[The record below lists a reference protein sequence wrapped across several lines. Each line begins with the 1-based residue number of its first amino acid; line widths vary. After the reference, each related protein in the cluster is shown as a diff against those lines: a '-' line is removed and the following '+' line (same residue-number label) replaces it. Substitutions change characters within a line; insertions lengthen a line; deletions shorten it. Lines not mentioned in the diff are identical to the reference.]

1 MSNADINAEVL
12 ITKINSESAEAR
24 LKNDINKI
32 LENLKLDFNANSL
45 NKALEELSKIAEK
58 AAIKM
63 SVKFLDTLTGKLK
76 NYNIDQKGIIRDS
89 FRGRPS
95 KFDQIYSGQMYLTRK
110 FAPGPSE
117 KPNTLKGTFFTE
129 DIVEPII
136 KFAKTVGSSA
146 GVIEKLMRNFPSAVS
161 GLTYEEKS
169 GKYRGSVNLGSTQ
182 VGFSGGAALIGN
194 QLIPSAPLAIT
205 DISYSADKIG
215 KGQFNEAMA
224 AQKSLP
230 SLREALK
237 DVESQMSTV
246 VKDGEEYNSLLKTQ
260 QTLLATIN
268 RLETKIADSEK
279 EITAAQ
285 KKKIAQVKQNQEI
298 KDQER
303 AATEQIKASQKEQNN
318 AYKDSLSLLSQIDKL
333 TKQNIQYSDSSKSKE
348 LVNINNVKLESLR
361 KEYELKKAMLS
372 PEDKSKLAAKEKA
385 KFTEQNM
392 KAVEKTL
399 KLQSTKGSRGNFMDE
414 TRTAISRVATY
425 GMAYK
430 SIGYLQNAIKGTL
443 DKLIEFDKYM
453 TSLQIVTRENDAET
467 KKLLASYIQLG
478 KEVGASTQQVVE
490 AADTWL
496 RQGRSVADTNEL
508 IRATMVMA
516 NIAQIDSAK
525 SADILTSALN
535 GFKLEAKDAM
545 SVVDMFAA
553 VDLAAAADTE
563 ELAEALQRVAATA
576 GEAGLSIETTTSYI
590 GTLLDATR
598 LDAGSIGS
606 ALNTII
612 SRFENIKLNNLAEG
626 SDTLSDAQKA
636 LRLVG
641 IELFDVTGSF
651 KDIDTILGELASKW
665 GTLNDVEKS
674 SIAYAVAGVRQRN
687 IFLSLM
693 NNWDKS
699 LYLSATALNAEGTAM
714 EKQRDYMD
722 SYEAKM
728 KQLRD
733 TIDSFV
739 HSGFDANW
747 LKGIASGLTGL
758 INGLNSVGL
767 NLRTILATLGGIAG
781 ATKGSSLLQKMFA
794 GFGKGGR
801 GGSKKQIEYLSQ
813 SSIFTPEE
821 GGKSVSELQ
830 NLQSVLVKMG
840 KNTKASTK
848 ALDILADKS
857 GQLTVAG
864 MASLN
869 EEAKA
874 RLKFYNDSKL
884 SANEAIQIEQNL
896 AAARIATGKA
906 SWGEQWKASGGW
918 GRAGMIVGAVGKVA
932 GYGLAAYQLIS
943 GVVEAIQKK
952 QEERI
957 REIAK
962 QATKSISTALEKAS
976 EKSLVSAQQNF
987 EELQK
992 IASQASEGSFSTE
1005 MSEQLNTIIENLQKQ
1020 TGISIEALKKDE
1032 NGNYTLKSI
1041 ENIVKDYQDAFI
1053 EKGGSGLTE
1062 ESKELLK
1069 ETEKA
1074 RQKDYNEFL
1083 YKGTKVKK
1091 VGGRRGVFVS
1101 EKEYYGEETSLEGV
1115 INKLEELTK
1124 SGGISEGEKSKLEER
1139 LEELKKTKE
1148 EIDKAL
1154 SQVRSEYF
1162 ANLSLYGTSYASQKV
1177 QRERNGKVVSERRIS
1192 QTVQNTIDSIMNNV
1206 VSGLS
1211 EEQLQND
1218 ELAEAMKKDYVK
1230 MVDYLAGGGSFD
1242 QLATDIKEGKYFSG
1256 VKLTDEQINKALT
1269 ALAAVAPR
1277 LAQAASALKNSID
1290 DLNDTYKR
1298 QLKAAEVESA
1308 MLGSLATLGG
1318 DLDMSK
1324 GDILSMLNIG
1334 GKADT
1339 TKILDPAFQKYAKE
1353 LTDLYEEYW
1362 GENGKIA
1369 NATYLETQ
1377 DQLNEEYERAVS
1389 LKQKEYEILKKQL
1402 EVQKAQNQ
1410 LEQAQR
1416 ERDTLVFR
1424 NGRFIYEANPT
1435 TIQELKQQQEQ
1446 LQKEQDQLE
1455 IQKAIAD
1462 HTTGLQDYFNHMQIA
1477 ADKIATLLEG
1487 DLTQKTLEGTQLS
1500 ELIKADL
1507 EKGGGKLTDPFLI
1520 ALWDAMNKLTDDEK
1534 AQLAKWGIFADEQG
1548 KFMNEKPYDTGGLL
1562 EGQGLFKKQ
1571 SIGDEVV
1578 LSPTDAPKILSLLS
1592 RTNEFQSTVENANS
1606 LLRTLGARDG
1616 KPEGL
1621 LSALANGTTNIF
1633 NVDNVNVEEAND
1645 IEGILLSAQQKVQM
1659 TNPRFIRG

>member
-182 VGFSGGAALIGN
+182 VGFSGGGVLIGN
-194 QLIPSAPLAIT
+194 QIIPSAPLSIT

-268 RLETKIADSEK
+268 RLEIKIADSEK

-714 EKQRDYMD
+714 EKQGDYMD

-767 NLRTILATLGGIAG
+767 NLKTILAALAGIAG

-957 REIAK
+957 REIAR

-1020 TGISIEALKKDE
+1020 TGISIEALEKDE

-1074 RQKDYNEFL
+1074 RNKDYSEFL
-1083 YKGTKVKK
+1083 PFGADSSLFSPASMGGDIVLTKL
-1091 VGGRRGVFVS
+1091 F
-1101 EKEYYGEETSLEGV
+1101 SLEGV
-1115 INKLEELTK
+1115 IDALGRYIERE
-1124 SGGISEGEKSKLEER
+1124 GISEGAKSKYKER

-1154 SQVRSEYF
+1154 NQVRSEYF

-1230 MVDYLAGGGSFD
+1230 MIDYLAGGGSFD
-1242 QLATDIKEGKYFSG
+1242 QLATNIKEGKYFSG

-1290 DLNDTYKR
+1290 DLNDTYKQ
-1298 QLKAAEVESA
+1298 QLKAAEAESA

-1339 TKILDPAFQKYAKE
+1339 SKILDPAFQKYAKE

-1548 KFMNEKPYDTGGLL
+1548 KFMSKKPYDTGGLL

>member
-32 LENLKLDFNANSL
+32 LENLKLDFNTNSL

-182 VGFSGGAALIGN
+182 VGFSGGGVLIGN
-194 QLIPSAPLAIT
+194 QIIPSAPLSIT

-285 KKKIAQVKQNQEI
+285 KKKIAQVKQSQEI
-298 KDQER
+298 KSQEKE
-303 AATEQIKASQKEQNN
+303 ATEQIKASQKEQNN

-665 GTLNDVEKS
+665 GALNDVEKS

-714 EKQRDYMD
+714 EKQADYMD

-767 NLRTILATLGGIAG
+767 NLKTILATLAGIAG
-781 ATKGSSLLQKMFA
+781 ATKGSTLLQRMFA

-840 KNTKASTK
+840 KNTRASTK

-962 QATKSISTALEKAS
+962 QATESISTALEKAS

-992 IASQASEGSFSTE
+992 IASQASEGSFSAE

-1020 TGISIEALKKDE
+1020 TGISIEALEKDE

-1041 ENIVKDYQDAFI
+1041 ENIVKDYQDVFI

-1074 RQKDYNEFL
+1074 RNKDYSAFLPREELAEMFSPAEMKEFL
-1083 YKGTKVKK
+1083 PFY
-1091 VGGRRGVFVS
+1091 
-1101 EKEYYGEETSLEGV
+1101 SLEGV
-1115 INKLEELTK
+1115 ISTLEEEIK
-1124 SGGISEGEKSKLEER
+1124 SEGISEGEKSKLKER

-1206 VSGLS
+1206 VSGFS

-1230 MVDYLAGGGSFD
+1230 MIDYLAGGGSFD
-1242 QLATDIKEGKYFSG
+1242 QLATDIKEGKYFSD

-1277 LAQAASALKNSID
+1277 LVQAASALKNSID

-1339 TKILDPAFQKYAKE
+1339 SKILDPAFQKYAKE

-1377 DQLNEEYERAVS
+1377 DQLNEEYERAVN

-1548 KFMNEKPYDTGGLL
+1548 KFMSKKPYDTGGLL

-1592 RTNEFQSTVENANS
+1592 RTSEFQSTVENANS